1 MSEKEDQIEIEVE
14 VDDAPPKTDDVIVES
29 VEKAP
34 KQAKKPDIQPDV
46 AIDELNKRLEQER
59 QARIQAE
66 QRARLAAAQAER
78 AQSEVKDTNYHL
90 VESAIE
96 TVKREKQLVKQELA
110 AAHAN
115 QDFERIA
122 ELQDQLAKHNAD
134 ISDLTRGKKAM
145 ENGRD
150 TFDNQAQVQ
159 PVAPPQGS
167 LIDQIAANVTPRSAA
182 WINANRDTL
191 NDERTIRKMFRA
203 HEDAVEDGISPDSDD
218 YFRYIEGRLGFSAS
232 DEGRERTS
240 TARRSSPPAAPVSRG
255 GDGPGSRPNVVRLT
269 SEQREMAQMM
279 GMTDQE
285 YARNLLALQKEG
297 KINKH

>member
-14 VDDAPPKTDDVIVES
+14 VDDAPPKSDDVIVEPI
-29 VEKAP
+29 EKAP
-34 KQAKKPDIQPDV
+34 KQVKKPDIQPDL

-78 AQSEVKDTNYHL
+78 AQSEVQDTNYHL

-96 TVKREKQLVKQELA
+96 TLKREKQLVKQELA
-110 AAHAN
+110 AAHAH

-122 ELQDQLAKHNAD
+122 ELQDDLAKHNAD
-134 ISDLTRGKKAM
+134 LADLSRGKKAM
-145 ENGRD
+145 KNGKD
-150 TFDNQAQVQ
+150 TGAEAYQAQ
-159 PVAPPQGS
+159 PVAPPQGE

-191 NDERTIRKMFRA
+191 NDERIIRKMFRA

-218 YFRYIEGRLGFSAS
+218 YFRYIEGRLGLSAS
-232 DEGRERTS
+232 EESRAPV
-240 TARRSSPPAAPVSRG
+240 ARRSSPPAAPVSRG